1 MKTVLLVEDNR
12 DVLELTADMLQA
24 AGYEVVAANGSE
36 QAMQVAAVR
45 ADIGII
51 LTDLNLNEG
60 MSGIEMG
67 VAMYKDGLKCPLIVM
82 SGNGRAPRKRVSV
95 VDAVSA
101 QAVRSENAVGG
112 DHGIRVTVV
121 DSEARARNSSC
132 AHIWALMCQ
141 GCAISFVF
149 EARTRGFNF
158 GAPIK

>member
-12 DVLELTADMLQA
+12 DVLELTADMLQD

-45 ADIGII
+45 ADIGVI

-82 SGNGRAPRKRVSV
+82 SGNAEPPETGFPSWMRYLPKPFDRKTLL
-95 VDAVSA
+95 A
-101 QAVRSENAVGG
+101 
-112 DHGIRVTVV
+112 
-121 DSEARARNSSC
+121 
-132 AHIWALMCQ
+132 
-141 GCAISFVF
+141 AITGY
-149 EARTRGFNF
+149 A
-158 GAPIK
+158 

>member
-12 DVLELTADMLQA
+12 DVLELTADMLQD

-45 ADIGII
+45 ADIGVI

-82 SGNGRAPRKRVSV
+82 SGNAEPPETGFPSWMRYLAKPFDRKTLL
-95 VDAVSA
+95 A
-101 QAVRSENAVGG
+101 
-112 DHGIRVTVV
+112 
-121 DSEARARNSSC
+121 
-132 AHIWALMCQ
+132 
-141 GCAISFVF
+141 AIMGY
-149 EARTRGFNF
+149 A
-158 GAPIK
+158 